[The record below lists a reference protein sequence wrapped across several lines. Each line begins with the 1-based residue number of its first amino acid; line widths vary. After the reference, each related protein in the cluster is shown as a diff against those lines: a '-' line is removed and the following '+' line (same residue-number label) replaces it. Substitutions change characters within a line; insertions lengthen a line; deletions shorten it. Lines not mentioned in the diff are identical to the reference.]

1 MLTRRDATKLAV
13 LGMGAAAGPRARAQ
27 TPAAASAVTSY
38 VADFILNTK
47 YEDIPAGVL
56 DLARKSILDG
66 LGLALCGSV
75 AKSGEIVRTYLGSI
89 GVASK
94 SASSHTATVIG
105 SS

>member
-1 MLTRRDATKLAV
+1 MLTRRNVTKLAV
-13 LGMGAAAGPRARAQ
+13 LGMGAAANRRVFAQ
-27 TPAAASAVTSY
+27 APGEKADAKSAAVTGY

-47 YEDIPAGVL
+47 YEDIPADVL

-75 AKSGEIVRTYLGSI
+75 AESGAIVRTYLGSI

-94 SASSHTATVIG
+94 
-105 SS
+105 